1 MKKKEIK
8 VKFPDE
14 YFSKDL
20 AGKEAMFKVKVH
32 EIKKKKNCQN

>member
-1 MKKKEIK
+1 MKKKKIK

-20 AGKEAMFKVKVH
+20 AGKEAMFKVK
-32 EIKKKKNCQN
+32 KFMK